1 MEWDLS
7 IIYKNKEELYK
18 ILKDLENQANDF
30 ALKYENNLKNEKEF
44 ENIISKLESIYNEL
58 SRAGAYAYLH
68 FAKDSAN
75 GAFLQEIS
83 TICTNIESK
92 LVFFEIEFCEL
103 ENAQEIA
110 NNCKKYSYMLNNW
123 LKAKKYQLSKSNEQ
137 VFMKMNINGKEAF
150 SRLFDEYL
158 SNITFKLDLK
168 KISEEELLSKLY
180 SPDRALRKRA
190 ADALTKGLKKNIKTL
205 CFIFNMIK
213 NNHLSECEL
222 RGYEN
227 PMQARNL
234 SNQIEDES
242 VKSLIKAAEN
252 NYHLVENYYNKKREI
267 LGIKELKDYDR
278 YAPLYDDISNDWDF
292 EKSCK
297 VVKDTFN
304 KFSPKFAELMQKA
317 LDNKAL
323 DVYPAKN
330 KRSGAFSYGINPQP
344 FVMLNHTNNRRDLF
358 TLAHELGHLIHQSLA
373 GENLGYFNANTPL
386 TTAETASVFAEMLV
400 YDAIKDTLSPKDK
413 KALLASKIEDIFATF
428 FRQIN
433 FTNYEI
439 ALHNH
444 EGELSVDEFC
454 DLWLAE
460 GQKMFGNS
468 VKLRKKY
475 KYWFSYI
482 PHFIHSPFYCYA
494 YSYAQ
499 LLVLALFGLYK
510 SGKCAN
516 FVELYT
522 EFLASGGSRS
532 PAELVGLF
540 GLDLNSD
547 EFWQLGINE
556 IAKMVKEF
564 CE

>member
-7 IIYKNKEELYK
+7 IIYKNKEDLYNN
-18 ILKDLENQANDF
+18 LKDLEKRADDF
-30 ALKYENNLKNEKEF
+30 ASKYENKLNECVEF
-44 ENIISKLESIYNEL
+44 EIGIKELENIYEGLSK
-58 SRAGAYAYLH
+58 AGAYAYLN
-68 FAKDSAN
+68 FAKDSSN

-83 TICTNIESK
+83 EICTKISSK

-110 NNCKKYSYMLNNW
+110 NKSSEYSYMLNNW
-123 LKAKKYQLSKSNEQ
+123 LKSKKYQLSKSNEQ
-137 VFMKMNINGKEAF
+137 IFMKMSVNGNEAF

-158 SNITFKLDLK
+158 SNITFKLDLE

-205 CFIFNMIK
+205 SFIFNMIK
-213 NNHLSECEL
+213 NHHKTECEL

-227 PMQARNL
+227 PLRARNL
-234 SNQIEDES
+234 SNQISDES
-242 VKSLIKAAEN
+242 VMSLIKVAES
-252 NYHLVENYYNKKREI
+252 NYHLVEKYYNKKREI
-267 LGIKELKDYDR
+267 LGLKELKDYDR
-278 YAPLYDDISNDWDF
+278 YAPLYSDTSNDWDF

-304 KFSPKFAELMQKA
+304 KFSPKFADIMQKA
-317 LDNKAL
+317 LNNHAL

-330 KRSGAFSYGINPQP
+330 KRGGAFSYGINPQP
-344 FVMLNHTNNRRDLF
+344 FVMLNHTNNQRDLF

-373 GENLGYFNANTPL
+373 GQKLGYFNANTPL
-386 TTAETASVFAEMLV
+386 TTAETASVFAEMLT
-400 YDAIKDTLSPKDK
+400 YDAIKDTLSAKEK

-433 FTNYEI
+433 FTNFEI

-444 EGELSVDEFC
+444 EGELSVDELC

-460 GQKMFGNS
+460 GQKMFGSS

-510 SGKCAN
+510 SGKCPN
-516 FVELYT
+516 FVDIYT
-522 EFLASGGSRS
+522 EFLASGGSKS
-532 PAELVGLF
+532 PAELVALF

-556 IAKMVKEF
+556 ISKMVQEF